1 MPELPEVETSVR
13 ALREP
18 LLGEVFTEARLYW
31 PRHIDRPDPQS
42 FQERIA
48 GLRVEKL
55 ERRGKYMVFRLS
67 GGETL
72 IVHLRMTGH
81 LSVVDQDTVLQDH
94 THTIFSLA
102 SGKEL
107 RFRDPRKFGRVY
119 LVRDPQEVLG
129 KLGPEPLD
137 PSFTPTV
144 LAGRLERRS
153 MRLKPLL
160 LDQSFVAG
168 VGNIYADEALFY
180 SRLHPERP
188 ANTLGEEEIR
198 NLHGAIQKV
207 LKKGIEREGASIDRY
222 RKPDGTRG
230 DMQNAVA
237 VFRRTDTPCY
247 ECGTPI
253 RRIVLGGRSTHFCPT
268 CQTDQW
274 SKE

>member
-13 ALREP
+13 ALRES
-18 LLGEVFTEARLYW
+18 LLGEIFTEARVYW
-31 PRHIDRPDPQS
+31 SRHIDRPDLQA

-48 GLRVEKL
+48 GLRVESMH
-55 ERRGKYMVFRLS
+55 RRGKYMIFTLS

-81 LSVVDQDTVLQDH
+81 LAVVDRDAPLQDH
-94 THTIFSLA
+94 THTILALA

-119 LVRDPQEVLG
+119 LVRDPEEVVG

-137 PSFTPTV
+137 PDFTPDV
-144 LAGRLERRS
+144 LLRQLQRRS

-168 VGNIYADEALFY
+168 VGNIYADEALY
-180 SRLHPERP
+180 YAGLHPERP
-188 ANTLGEEEIR
+188 ADTLNAVEIER
-198 NLHGAIQKV
+198 LHSAIQKV
-207 LKKGIEREGASIDRY
+207 LKMGIEREGASIDRY
-222 RKPDGTRG
+222 RKPDGSRG

-237 VFRRTDTPCY
+237 VFRRTDEPCY

-253 RRIVLGGRSTHFCPT
+253 RRIVLGGRSTHYCPT
-268 CQTDQW
+268 CQTNEW
-274 SKE
+274 SK

>member
-13 ALREP
+13 ALRES
-18 LLGEVFTEARLYW
+18 LLGEIFTEARVYW
-31 PRHIDRPDPQS
+31 SRHIDRPDSQA

-48 GLRVEKL
+48 GLRVESMH
-55 ERRGKYMVFRLS
+55 RRGKYMIFTLS

-81 LSVVDQDTVLQDH
+81 LAVVDRDAPLQDH
-94 THTIFSLA
+94 THTILALA

-119 LVRDPQEVLG
+119 LVRDPEEVVG

-137 PSFTPTV
+137 PDFTPDV
-144 LAGRLERRS
+144 LLRQLQRRS

-168 VGNIYADEALFY
+168 VGNIYADEALY
-180 SRLHPERP
+180 YAGLHPERP
-188 ANTLGEEEIR
+188 ADTLNAVEIER
-198 NLHGAIQKV
+198 LHSAIQKV
-207 LKKGIEREGASIDRY
+207 LKMGIEREGASIDRY
-222 RKPDGTRG
+222 RKPDGSRG

-237 VFRRTDTPCY
+237 VFRRTDEPCY

-253 RRIVLGGRSTHFCPT
+253 RRIVLGGRSTHYCPT
-268 CQTDQW
+268 CQTNEW
-274 SKE
+274 SK